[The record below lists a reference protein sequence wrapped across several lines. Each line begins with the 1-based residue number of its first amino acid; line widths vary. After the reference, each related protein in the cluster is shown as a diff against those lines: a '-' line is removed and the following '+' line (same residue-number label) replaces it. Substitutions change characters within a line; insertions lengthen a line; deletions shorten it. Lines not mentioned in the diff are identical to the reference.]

1 MKKKI
6 NRYMMLLAAAA
17 IGLTL
22 IILSVVF
29 YRIFETQVIDDLSV
43 TCRLLSDIYDTSG
56 SSDSIEQV
64 GKDDA
69 DIRVTLVDSDGT
81 VLYDSDAD
89 AASMENHLSRR
100 EVKEALEKGEG
111 MAVRKSE
118 TMRLNTYYCA
128 GLLSDGKVLRVAVRA
143 TSLWNFF
150 LGAVPFSLILLC
162 LILLVTVSMAHHL
175 TNRLIRPIVDMAEN
189 IERPGYSAP
198 YPEIEPFLSTIRSQH
213 QELKKTSD
221 LRREFTANVSHELK
235 TPLTSISGYAELME
249 NGIIQADEVPYYAKQ
264 IRASSTRLITLI
276 NDIIQLSKLDSPVLE
291 VIFEQV
297 DLYAIAEKVVSSM
310 QVNAAAREV
319 SLTLTGSS
327 AIVCAN
333 RGMMEE
339 LITNL
344 CDNAVRYNYKGGSVR
359 VSVIP
364 LKGRT
369 ILSVQDTG
377 IGISREDQQRVFER
391 FYRVD
396 KSRSKETG
404 GTGLGLSIV
413 KHIVAQHHAELKLES
428 ELGKGTDIRV
438 IFYENNG

>member
-6 NRYMMLLAAAA
+6 NRYMMLLSSVAVALTLVILSVIFYRVFAGQVMSDLSLTCGMLSDVYDASGEMEEAVEAA
-17 IGLTL
+17 GKGNPSVRLTL
-22 IILSVVF
+22 I
-29 YRIFETQVIDDLSV
+29 D
-43 TCRLLSDIYDTSG
+43 G
-56 SSDSIEQV
+56 
-64 GKDDA
+64 
-69 DIRVTLVDSDGT
+69 DGT

-89 AASMENHLSRR
+89 PASMENHLSRS
-100 EVKEALEKGEG
+100 EVSGALKNGEG
-111 MAVRKSE
+111 TAVRKSE

-128 GLLSDGKVLRVAVRA
+128 RLLADGKVLRVAVKA

-150 LGAVPFSLILLC
+150 LGAVPVSLLLLLCILLAA
-162 LILLVTVSMAHHL
+162 LVMAHHL
-175 TNRLIRPIVDMAEN
+175 TDKLLRPIERMAEN
-189 IERPGYSAP
+189 IERPGYAAP

-249 NGIIQADEVPYYAKQ
+249 NGIIQPDEVPYYARQ
-264 IRASSTRLITLI
+264 IRASSNRLITLI

-297 DLYAIAEKVVSSM
+297 DLYAVARKVVDSM

-327 AIVCAN
+327 AMVCAN

-364 LKGRT
+364 LKGRV

-377 IGISREDQQRVFER
+377 IGISKEDQQRVFER

-413 KHIVAQHHAELKLES
+413 KHIVAQHHADLKMES

-438 IFYENNG
+438 TFYEK

>member
-1 MKKKI
+1 
-6 NRYMMLLAAAA
+6 
-17 IGLTL
+17 
-22 IILSVVF
+22 
-29 YRIFETQVIDDLSV
+29 
-43 TCRLLSDIYDTSG
+43 
-56 SSDSIEQV
+56 
-64 GKDDA
+64 
-69 DIRVTLVDSDGT
+69 
-81 VLYDSDAD
+81 
-89 AASMENHLSRR
+89 
-100 EVKEALEKGEG
+100 
-111 MAVRKSE
+111 
-118 TMRLNTYYCA
+118 
-128 GLLSDGKVLRVAVRA
+128 
-143 TSLWNFF
+143 
-150 LGAVPFSLILLC
+150 
-162 LILLVTVSMAHHL
+162 MAHHL
-175 TNRLIRPIVDMAEN
+175 TKRLIRPIVDMAEN
-189 IERPGYSAP
+189 IERSGYSAP

-364 LKGRT
+364 LKGRV

-377 IGISREDQQRVFER
+377 IGISPEDQQRVFER

-413 KHIVAQHHAELKLES
+413 KHIVAQHHAEIKLES

>member
-56 SSDSIEQV
+56 SSNSIEQV

-189 IERPGYSAP
+189 IERSGYSAP

-319 SLTLTGSS
+319 SLTLTGFS

-364 LKGRT
+364 LKGRV

-377 IGISREDQQRVFER
+377 IGISPEDQQRVFER
-391 FYRVD
+391 FYRVE

-413 KHIVAQHHAELKLES
+413 KHIVAQHHAEIKLES